1 MDDLKTGSRC
11 LSGRQD
17 GHDKEQRDGSKALL
31 FADSGL
37 VEERSDAQLIE
48 GLVDLRFNIE
58 APAFDFS
65 LDGK

>member
-1 MDDLKTGSRC
+1 MLDE
-11 LSGRQD
+11 RQD

-48 GLVDLRFNIE
+48 GRVDLRFNLE
-58 APAFDFS
+58 ATAFDFP
-65 LDGK
+65 LAGK